1 MNSKEFVQAAKDGKT
16 LRYKSMLPTV
26 SIVHGSTKV
35 MTYLDL
41 ERSIFVNIDSFDTAT
56 KNEVTG
62 FVEGI
67 PMMTINTDNWEVVE

>member
-16 LRYKSMLPTV
+16 LRFKSLLPTV
-26 SIVHGSTKV
+26 SIVRGSTGI
-35 MTYLDL
+35 MTFIDL

-67 PMMTINTDNWEVVE
+67 PMMTIRTDDWEVFE